1 MGQKFGKLIIPPKH
15 CELDGQSDTGI
26 ARPPQV
32 SILSKQDV
40 HTQIPHPG
48 NSPVCEV
55 LQKPQLWVPGP
66 PSLDTDDWLRDV
78 HYLN

>member
-1 MGQKFGKLIIPPKH
+1 MGQKLGKLITPPRC
-15 CELDGQSDTGI
+15 CEPDGQSDTSI

-40 HTQIPHPG
+40 HMQILHPG
-48 NSPVCEV
+48 NFPVCEV
-55 LQKPQLWVPGP
+55 LQKPQFGVP
-66 PSLDTDDWLRDV
+66 DTADWLRDV